1 MANENEI
8 LKGKWNFKDKIA
20 SLVQKDEKNDGLDSI
35 VSFYPNT
42 MITEQ
47 AAKAALNKLYASS
60 DTVADDIK
68 EEKVET
74 PEEEY
79 IWVEGYKGTDK
90 DMKCRDYQ
98 FELGKKF
105 DMPEGAE
112 ISICSSGFHLCPEL
126 KQVFRYYDIGDGNRF
141 FKVMALVPK
150 KQTEETQ
157 TFWGMNFKQKSEK
170 YAAKEII
177 FMSECTPDEILNAA
191 YDASKLEGLTDEE
204 KVEAL
209 ATSLGE
215 VRKRKTTA
223 ELVAL
228 GYSEDIAKIAFE
240 NDREYLARA
249 LVKQT
254 NISWDTRILA
264 LITSNLLMIE
274 EDV

>member
-1 MANENEI
+1 MANENKI

-20 SLVQKDEKNDGLDSI
+20 SLTKKDEKNDLDPIASM
-35 VSFYPNT
+35 YPQT

-47 AAKAALNKLYASS
+47 AVKAALNKLYASTQI
-60 DTVADDIK
+60 DNGDVK
-68 EEKVET
+68 EEKPET

-126 KQVFRYYDIGDGNRF
+126 KQVFAYYGAGMGNRF

-150 KQTEETQ
+150 KQTETKIESWLG
-157 TFWGMNFKQKSEK
+157 FRSEIKPEK

-209 ATSLGE
+209 ATSLGD
-215 VRKRKTTA
+215 VRKRKTVA

-228 GYSEDIAKIAFE
+228 GYSEEIAGITFE

-264 LITSNLLMIE
+264 LVTSNL
-274 EDV
+274 DD

>member
-1 MANENEI
+1 MTNENNM
-8 LKGKWNFKDKIA
+8 LTKKFVFADNDKITKSDLDPIT
-20 SLVQKDEKNDGLDSI
+20 SLYSQ
-35 VSFYPNT
+35 T

-47 AAKAALNKLYASS
+47 AVKTALNRLHE
-60 DTVADDIK
+60 VLDDNK
-68 EEKVET
+68 EEET

-98 FELGKKF
+98 YKLNEKF
-105 DMPEGAE
+105 DMPEDAE
-112 ISICSSGFHLCPEL
+112 IKVCDSGFHLCPEL
-126 KQVFRYYDIGDGNRF
+126 KQVLTYYAAGMGHRF
-141 FKVMALVPK
+141 FKVSALVPK
-150 KQTEETQ
+150 EQTEIKNVNVGWTVYQ
-157 TFWGMNFKQKSEK
+157 QKPEK
-170 YAAKEII
+170 YAAKSII
-177 FMSECTPDEILNAA
+177 FLSECTPDEILNAA
-191 YDASKLEGLTDEE
+191 YDQSKLEGLTDEE
-204 KVEAL
+204 KREAL

-249 LVKQT
+249 LAKQT

-264 LITSNLLMIE
+264 LITSNL
-274 EDV
+274 DD